1 VGNAQELSR
10 AFRAAAACMAL
21 VFALSVAV
29 QWNDPDPAYWMA
41 IYGFAALLA
50 VRAALGQLPL
60 IPNAVACIAFTVLA
74 VRALPDLL
82 GAREQAFAHWHMLES
97 GDELARE
104 AGGLLLCALW
114 SAVQTALA
122 IRATAAR

>member
-1 VGNAQELSR
+1 
-10 AFRAAAACMAL
+10 MAL

-41 IYGFAALLA
+41 IYGVAALLA
-50 VRAALGQLPL
+50 ARAALGQLPL
-60 IPNAVACIAFTVLA
+60 IPNAVACLAFTLLA

-82 GAREQAFAHWHMLES
+82 GAREEALTHWRMLDP
-97 GDELARE
+97 GDEAARE

-114 SAVQTALA
+114 SAVQTAA
-122 IRATAAR
+122 AVRARRSSGSHGDMPG